1 MLLRNALTAAAL
13 ALLSTGPVLADCA
26 AKRQATITCA
36 PGTVYD
42 ATSDTCV
49 AEVTG

>member
-1 MLLRNALTAAAL
+1 MLLKTMSAAL
-13 ALLSTGPVLADCA
+13 LALASAGPALAACGHE
-26 AKRQATITCA
+26 RQATITCA

-42 ATSDTCV
+42 ATSDTWV